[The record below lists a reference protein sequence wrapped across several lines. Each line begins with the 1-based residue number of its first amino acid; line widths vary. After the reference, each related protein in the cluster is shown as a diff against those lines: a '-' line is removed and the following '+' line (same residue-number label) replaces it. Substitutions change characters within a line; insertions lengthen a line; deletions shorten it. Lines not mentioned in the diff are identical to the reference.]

1 MKKVELAA
9 TDWCL
14 DKSRG
19 GFLVYILGLIVM
31 HFSET
36 RNIGV
41 RAGLKREDDESDL
54 GQAGLGVLIGFLCG
68 DIQ

>member
-19 GFLVYILGLIVM
+19 GFLVYILGIVM
-31 HFSET
+31 QFSEI

-54 GQAGLGVLIGFLCG
+54 GQTGFGVLMRYPCR
-68 DIQ
+68 DVQ